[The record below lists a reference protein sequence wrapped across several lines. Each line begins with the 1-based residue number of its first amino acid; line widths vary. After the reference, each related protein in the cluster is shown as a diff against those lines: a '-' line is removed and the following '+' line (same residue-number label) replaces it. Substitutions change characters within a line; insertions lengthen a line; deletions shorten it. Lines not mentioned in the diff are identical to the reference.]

1 MSQVELV
8 RRVCRYIE
16 ANVQKTVTLAAL
28 SKHVGISPYHLQ
40 RTFKRVT
47 GITPRQYAE
56 AQRLTKVKEH
66 LRNGHDVTRS
76 LYAAGYGSSSRLY
89 EKARSR
95 LGMTPGIYRRGGRGM
110 RIFYSVVNCP
120 LGRLLV
126 AATKR
131 GLCAVNFGNSDT
143 ELEAALRR
151 EYPTAQ
157 VQKDETRLQAWTKA
171 LQEYFNGRELDPH
184 LSIDIQ
190 ATAFQW
196 RVWQALRKIPY
207 GETRSYSE
215 IARAIG
221 QPKAVRAVA
230 NACARNPVGLVIPC
244 HRVIRED
251 GSLGGYGGGVE
262 RKRALLSREGA
273 LEPNYLIV

>member
-1 MSQVELV
+1 MSHGELV

-16 ANVQKTVTLAAL
+16 ANAQKAVTLAAL
-28 SKHVGISPYHLQ
+28 SEHVGVSPYHLQ
-40 RTFKRVT
+40 RTFKRVM

-56 AQRLTKVKEH
+56 AQRLMKVKEH

-89 EKARSR
+89 EKARSQ

-110 RIFYSVVNCP
+110 KIFYTVIRCP
-120 LGRLLV
+120 LGFLLV
-126 AATKR
+126 GATEH
-131 GLCAVNFGNSDT
+131 GLCAVQFGDS
-143 ELEAALRR
+143 EKKLERALGH
-151 EYPTAQ
+151 EYPAGQ
-157 VQKDETRLQAWTKA
+157 IQRDEARLKTWAKA
-171 LQEYFNGRELDPH
+171 LQEYFQGREFDLH
-184 LSIDIQ
+184 LPVDVQ

-207 GETRSYSE
+207 GKTRSYSE

-251 GSLGGYGGGVE
+251 GSLGGYGGGIE
-262 RKRALLSREGA
+262 RKRALLSHEGA
-273 LEPNYLIV
+273 LEKTTE

>member
-1 MSQVELV
+1 MFQIELI

-16 ANVQKTVTLAAL
+16 ANAQKAVTLAAL
-28 SKHVGISPYHLQ
+28 SEHVGVSPYHLQ
-40 RTFKRVT
+40 RTFKRVM

-56 AQRLTKVKEH
+56 AQRLMKVKEH

-89 EKARSR
+89 EKARSW

-110 RIFYSVVNCP
+110 KIFYTVIRCP
-120 LGRLLV
+120 LGFLLV
-126 AATKR
+126 GATEH
-131 GLCAVNFGNSDT
+131 GLCAVQFGDSEKD
-143 ELEAALRR
+143 LERALGH
-151 EYPTAQ
+151 EYPAAQ
-157 VQKDETRLQAWTKA
+157 IQRDEARLQAWTKA
-171 LQEYFNGRELDPH
+171 LQEYFQGREFDLH
-184 LSIDIQ
+184 LPVDVQ

-196 RVWQALRKIPY
+196 RVWQALQKIPY
-207 GETRSYSE
+207 GKTRSYSE

-251 GSLGGYGGGVE
+251 GSLGGYGGGIE
-262 RKRALLSREGA
+262 RKRALLSHEGA
-273 LEPNYLIV
+273 LGKTNE

>member
-1 MSQVELV
+1 MFQVELV
-8 RRVCRYIE
+8 RCVCRYIE

-28 SKHVGISPYHLQ
+28 SAHVGVSPCHLQ
-40 RTFKRVT
+40 RTFKRVM

-56 AQRLTKVKEH
+56 ARRLNHVKEH
-66 LRNGHDVTRS
+66 LKNGYDVTRS

-89 EKARSR
+89 EKAQGQ
-95 LGMTPGIYRRGGRGM
+95 LGMTPGIYRRGGQGM
-110 RIFYSVVNCP
+110 QIFYSVMNCP
-120 LGRLLV
+120 LGWLLV
-126 AATKR
+126 ATTER

-151 EYPTAQ
+151 EYPAAQ
-157 VQKDETRLQAWTKA
+157 VQKDEARLRAWTKA
-171 LQEYFNGRELDPH
+171 LQEYFKGREFDPH
-184 LSIDIQ
+184 LPVDVQ

-196 RVWQALRKIPY
+196 RVWQELRKIPY

-215 IARAIG
+215 VARAIG
-221 QPKAVRAVA
+221 RPKAVRAVA

-251 GSLGGYGGGVE
+251 GSLGGYGGGIK
-262 RKRALLSREGA
+262 RKHALLTHEGVVKKT
-273 LEPNYLIV
+273 PNE